1 MKALERI
8 RTSLAKKT
16 ATELDAAHKQA
27 ELLNGVAVRF
37 ARKTGEND
45 QMFGSVTSA
54 DISDALAAQGFKVDK
69 RQIQLAEPIKVV
81 GEQSLT
87 VKVFRDVTASIKVT
101 VDKEA

>member
-1 MKALERI
+1 
-8 RTSLAKKT
+8 
-16 ATELDAAHKQA
+16 
-27 ELLNGVAVRF
+27 
-37 ARKTGEND
+37 
-45 QMFGSVTSA
+45 MFGSVTSA